1 MLCHDQKGDNMKKP
15 SQSLS
20 ESEAHIEEQMRSSV
34 RTLRRMPPVKVQ
46 GYFSTW
52 PDIVRDQM
60 EILQMEKEP
69 LRIRP
74 SARDIQELEEV
85 LFEWMPLLN
94 VDERRLLWAR
104 ANRVPWKMV
113 CGELG
118 VGRTKAWEIY
128 KHTLGKIA
136 KRK

>member
-1 MLCHDQKGDNMKKP
+1 
-15 SQSLS
+15 
-20 ESEAHIEEQMRSSV
+20 MRSAV

-85 LFEWMPLLN
+85 LFEWMPILT

-136 KRK
+136 KHR